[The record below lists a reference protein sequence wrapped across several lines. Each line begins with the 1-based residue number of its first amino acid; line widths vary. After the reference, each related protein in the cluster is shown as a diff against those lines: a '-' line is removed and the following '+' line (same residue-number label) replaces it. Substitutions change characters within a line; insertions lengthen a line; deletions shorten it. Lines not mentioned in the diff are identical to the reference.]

1 MTEPQHDQAPSVVDP
16 SGDDASRP
24 DVDPPRRPTALETFE
39 RFQPVIAVS
48 VMAATFV
55 SMPQA
60 LAVALVGLVWLATT
74 RFSRNHR
81 FLGLTLTEALAW
93 AATLVIIFLVLALA
107 AYFLLPTASR

>member
-1 MTEPQHDQAPSVVDP
+1 MTEPPNEPAPRVMDP
-16 SGDDASRP
+16 SDDDPSPP
-24 DVDPPRRPTALETFE
+24 DVGPPRRPTALETFE

-60 LAVALVGLVWLATT
+60 LAVALVGLVWLVTT
-74 RFSRNHR
+74 RVSRNHR

-93 AATLVIIFLVLALA
+93 AATLVISFLALALA
-107 AYFLLPTASR
+107 AYFLLPPA

>member
-1 MTEPQHDQAPSVVDP
+1 MTEPLDDPARSVVDD
-16 SGDDASRP
+16 SGDDALPR
-24 DVDPPRRPTALETFE
+24 DAEPPRRPTALETFE

-60 LAVALVGLVWLATT
+60 LAVALVGLVWLVTT

-93 AATLVIIFLVLALA
+93 AATLVIIFLGLALA
-107 AYFLLPTASR
+107 AYFLLPPA

>member
-1 MTEPQHDQAPSVVDP
+1 MSEPLHDPAARATDP
-16 SGDDASRP
+16 SGDDAPPP
-24 DVDPPRRPTALETFE
+24 DLGPPRRPTALETFE

-60 LAVALVGLVWLATT
+60 LAVALVGLVWLVTT
-74 RFSRNHR
+74 RVSRNHR

-107 AYFLLPTASR
+107 AYFLLPPA